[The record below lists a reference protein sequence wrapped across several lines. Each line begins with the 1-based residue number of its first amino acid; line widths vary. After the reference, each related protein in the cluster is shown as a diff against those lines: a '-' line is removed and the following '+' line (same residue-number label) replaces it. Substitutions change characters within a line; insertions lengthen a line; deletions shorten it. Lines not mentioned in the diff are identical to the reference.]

1 MTVKRL
7 KNLFL
12 KGFALSTFVFLVVL
26 CGSRGIGR
34 ALKDL
39 GNIFAFIMKYFVSN
53 FYPAKILSIIVF
65 LGFLVTLVCAI
76 IFIFN
81 KKKKRNL
88 FGLVLI
94 LGVIYILGIS
104 FVHTKEIGM
113 VFKEA
118 YIPNKTL
125 GVFIILFGALSILC
139 IGAYGGLLTRD
150 LVLILNAENLAAKQ
164 EKARK
169 LRQKERVEELKKQ
182 FAEAKEKRQKEA
194 EKYDD
199 FEIETAKSKDENDS
213 DVKKEEIKE
222 TKPKKAYSKQETK
235 KRNNVESFV
244 EEYALTEEGYL
255 PLDDMNRNPQFEATL
270 NASGQRLKNLFSEIK
285 NAIVCYP
292 LVSETKQKTMVTYKV
307 DKTTVARIVFYERG
321 FKLYVAMDPYTVD
334 PNAYFQY
341 DAFEKYND
349 TPCSLHIYNKASLN
363 RAKEIIDQ
371 SFAGMELSKDDGY
384 EEQDFTSF
392 DDNKV
397 EE

>member
-12 KGFALSTFVFLVVL
+12 KGFILSTFIFLVVL
-26 CGSRGIGR
+26 CGSRGFER
-34 ALKDL
+34 LFKDL
-39 GNIFAFIMKYFVSN
+39 GDIFVFLTKYFVSN

-65 LGFLVTLVCAI
+65 AGFIITLILAI
-76 IFIFN
+76 VFIFN

-88 FGLVLI
+88 FGIVLI
-94 LGVIYILGIS
+94 LGVIYILGICL
-104 FVHTKEIGM
+104 VHTKEINM
-113 VFKEA
+113 VFDSA

-125 GVFIILFGALSILC
+125 GAFIITFGVLSLVC
-139 IGAYGGLLTRD
+139 LGVYGGLLTRD
-150 LVLILNAENLAAKQ
+150 LILVLNAENLAAKQ

-199 FEIETAKSKDENDS
+199 FEIEASS
-213 DVKKEEIKE
+213 PKEESQVETKAEPQKE
-222 TKPKKAYSKQETK
+222 AKPKKSSAKSESK

-244 EEYALTEEGYL
+244 EEYNLTEEGYL

-270 NASGQRLKNLFSEIK
+270 NASGQRLKNIFSEIK

-292 LVSETKQKTMVTYKV
+292 GVSETKQKTMVTYKV

-334 PNAYFQY
+334 ANAYCQY

-349 TPCSLHIYNKASLN
+349 TPCALHIYNKASLN
-363 RAKEIIDQ
+363 KAKDIINQ
-371 SFAGMELSKDDGY
+371 SFEGMELTKDSEY
-384 EEQDFTSF
+384 VEQDFTSL
-392 DDNKV
+392 DDSGI
-397 EE
+397 E